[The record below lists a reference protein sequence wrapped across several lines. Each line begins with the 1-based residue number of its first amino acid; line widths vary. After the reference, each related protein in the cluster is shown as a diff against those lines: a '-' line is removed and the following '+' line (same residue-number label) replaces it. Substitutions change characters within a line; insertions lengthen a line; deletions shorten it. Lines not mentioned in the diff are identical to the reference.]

1 MDNRRRTLLGLAA
14 TAMATMAMAGS
25 ASAGILAPSAVNC
38 DDSAASKVFQ
48 PWLDGASYSLAPGG
62 NAEGSTAGWTFAGG
76 AGVVSGNE
84 PWKVGGSGAKTF
96 SIPSGGSMTTAP
108 VCVGLDNPT
117 IRFFARRTGGSLLS
131 TLAVSVRFQ
140 TLLGLTATLP
150 IGVVPGLSSSWSPSL
165 PMTVVANLLPLLPN
179 DKTAVQFQFTP
190 LLGGSWLVDDVYV
203 DPMRMR

>member
-1 MDNRRRTLLGLAA
+1 MHKRRVLLGLAA
-14 TAMATMAMAGS
+14 TTMATMAMTGS
-25 ASAGILAPSAVNC
+25 ASAGILAPSAANC
-38 DDSAASKVFQ
+38 DDAAASKVFQ

-76 AGVVSGNE
+76 AKVVAGNE
-84 PWKVGGSGAKTF
+84 PWKVGGGGTKAF
-96 SIPSGGSMTTAP
+96 SIPSGGSMTTAS

-140 TLLGLTATLP
+140 TVLGLRATLP
-150 IGVVPGLSSSWSPSL
+150 IGVVPGLSTSWNPSL
-165 PMTVVANLLPLLPN
+165 PMTVIANLLPLLPN

-190 LLGGSWLVDDVYV
+190 LLGGSWQVDDVYV

>member
-1 MDNRRRTLLGLAA
+1 MAKRRILLGLAA
-14 TAMATMAMAGS
+14 TAMATMAMVGS
-25 ASAGILAPSAVNC
+25 ASAGVLAPTAANC
-38 DDSAASKVFQ
+38 DSATASKVFQ
-48 PWLDGASYSLAPGG
+48 PWLDGANYSLAPGG

-76 AGVVSGNE
+76 AKVVSGNE
-84 PWKVGGSGAKTF
+84 PWKVGGGGAKSF
-96 SIPSGGSMTTAP
+96 AIPSGGKLTTAP

-140 TLLGLTATLP
+140 TVLGLTATLP
-150 IGVVPGLSSSWSPSL
+150 IGVVPGLSTSWSPSL
-165 PMTVVANLLPLLPN
+165 PMTVIANLLPLLPN

-190 LLGGSWLVDDVYV
+190 VLGGSWQVDDVYV

>member
-1 MDNRRRTLLGLAA
+1 MQKRRMLLGLAA
-14 TAMATMAMAGS
+14 TAMATMAFTGS
-25 ASAGILAPSAVNC
+25 ASAGILAPSAGSC
-38 DDSAASKVFQ
+38 DDSAAAKVFQ

-62 NAEGSTAGWTFAGG
+62 DAEGSTAGWSFAGG

-84 PWKVGGSGAKTF
+84 PWKVGGAGTRAF
-96 SIPSGGSMTTAP
+96 AIPSGGKLTTAP

-117 IRFFARRTGGSLLS
+117 IRFFAHRTGGSLLS

-140 TLLGLTATLP
+140 TVLGLTATLP
-150 IGVVPGLSSSWSPSL
+150 IGVVPGLSTKWNPSL
-165 PMTVVANLLPLLPN
+165 PMTVIANLLPLLPN

-190 LLGGSWLVDDVYV
+190 VLGGSWQVDDVYV